1 MPWVVE
7 DTGNDVNDGKGKLQ
21 DSEGGRND
29 LATISLAEPCLH
41 LVRDYLI
48 VSSLSLT
55 FLIDYA
61 TFAHP
66 SFDANEYA
74 NAILAA
80 QPYRITTT
88 ATDTSAHAKGSST
101 TSTMIDSAGTNKE
114 EISVALAKLSF
125 GIDDVNRQLKNVINV
140 HHEALLSQAASV
152 NQLEGSLRHVNA
164 GLKDISSSVT
174 RCASFLLSVSDDLI
188 FYYRLRTKLST
199 PYAALQSHVTR
210 LQKLQVASDVLRR
223 VARFFMLCRR
233 LDVQI
238 KLINRASTTAPPGAA
253 LPKVVN
259 GSASDSPTTPRAAI
273 VDEELEVE
281 KERERAIIKAAL
293 SVAEICSSKVFP
305 HDTLTDLRLFS
316 STGRFDLFNRSSGR
330 GASRG

>member
-1 MPWVVE
+1 MEILAKASFKVQ
-7 DTGNDVNDGKGKLQ
+7 KC
-21 DSEGGRND
+21 GRND
-29 LATISLAEPCLH
+29 LATLSLAEPCPH
-41 LVRDYLI
+41 LVRDYFM

-88 ATDTSAHAKGSST
+88 TATDTSAHAKGAST

-174 RCASFLLSVSDDLI
+174 RCGSSLSSISDNLI
-188 FYYRLRTKLST
+188 FY
-199 PYAALQSHVTR
+199 
-210 LQKLQVASDVLRR
+210 
-223 VARFFMLCRR
+223 
-233 LDVQI
+233 
-238 KLINRASTTAPPGAA
+238 
-253 LPKVVN
+253 
-259 GSASDSPTTPRAAI
+259 
-273 VDEELEVE
+273 
-281 KERERAIIKAAL
+281 
-293 SVAEICSSKVFP
+293 
-305 HDTLTDLRLFS
+305 
-316 STGRFDLFNRSSGR
+316 
-330 GASRG
+330 